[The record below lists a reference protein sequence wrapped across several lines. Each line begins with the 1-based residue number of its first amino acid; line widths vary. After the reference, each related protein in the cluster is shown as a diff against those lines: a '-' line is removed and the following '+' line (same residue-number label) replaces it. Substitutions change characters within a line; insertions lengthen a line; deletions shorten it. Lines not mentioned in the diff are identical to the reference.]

1 MPELVTIPISYF
13 EFVVEYERPE
23 WRFLADR
30 ASQMEALFDALK
42 PWNPN
47 IDDVEFLNSGKTSE
61 QGVNLKLPLKR
72 VSFFFGAASF
82 RFTRHNVDW
91 QSSDETI
98 QILDSAFA
106 SLLRLFSIKIA
117 TQKAEVG
124 MHIQPRSLTFV
135 DILRPLIAPP
145 LATLES
151 EPLLTLA
158 AVGKWNNRRVTVDGS
173 AAIAN
178 GVFLR
183 LERDFPVTT
192 SYEEISQQLRN
203 DQMNLFAVLG
213 VEEDRT

>member
-13 EFVVEYERPE
+13 ELVVEYERPE
-23 WRFLADR
+23 WKLWADR
-30 ASQMEALFDALK
+30 GSVIEAIFDSLK

-72 VSFFFGAASF
+72 VSLFFSPVSY
-82 RFTRHNVDW
+82 RFTQQNPDW

-98 QILDSAFA
+98 AILDHALS
-106 SLLRLFSIKIA
+106 SLIRLSGIKIA
-117 TQKAEVG
+117 TQKAEIG

-135 DILRPLIAPP
+135 DILRPFIAPP

-151 EPLLTLA
+151 EPIVSLA
-158 AVGKWNNRRVTVDGS
+158 AVGRWNKRRVTVDGS

-178 GVFLR
+178 GVYLR
-183 LERDFPVTT
+183 LERDFPVAT
-192 SYEEISQQLRN
+192 SYEEISQQLKN
-203 DQMNLFAVLG
+203 DQMNLFEVLG